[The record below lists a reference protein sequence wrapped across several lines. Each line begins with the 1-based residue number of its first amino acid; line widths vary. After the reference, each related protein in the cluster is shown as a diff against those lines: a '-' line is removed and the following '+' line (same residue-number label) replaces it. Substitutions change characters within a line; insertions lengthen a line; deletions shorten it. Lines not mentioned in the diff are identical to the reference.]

1 MAVRVGPVH
10 SLFSPPFSPPLSNPL
25 RPLFISA
32 SPRVPVETQPHPFR
46 RIGADLAIF
55 VDADAVDEGT
65 LDGAAES
72 VVFEGR
78 PAALVEESSL
88 VDGVRLLGV
97 HDDEVSPVAFADEAA
112 VLDAEEHCGRVAGAF
127 DGSLEREGALR
138 DQIEQYLEGMLHER
152 QSGRGFE
159 VGLRFLLPRVRG
171 VVGRDDVDDAVPVID
186 EDADAKDNE
195 DVDESIIC
203 V

>member
-1 MAVRVGPVH
+1 M
-10 SLFSPPFSPPLSNPL
+10 
-25 RPLFISA
+25 
-32 SPRVPVETQPHPFR
+32 
-46 RIGADLAIF
+46 
-55 VDADAVDEGT
+55 
-65 LDGAAES
+65 
-72 VVFEGR
+72 VFEGR

-171 VVGRDDVDDAVPVID
+171 VVGRDDVDDAGRHGR
-186 EDADAKDNE
+186 ADRGTVGGRLDRRVAFNLVAETGVVLFSKPE
-195 DVDESIIC
+195 MVHAGFGGQALALERCGAEEREFLGGSDVQD
-203 V
+203 VQTRVVTLGQFGGHR